1 MSFLGFGT
9 VCCPSAPHVCSYSLA
24 SMLPGWDW
32 LLLSGLCWLSAGC
45 PGDQWRP
52 SCMFLA
58 QDAGLHNTLV
68 FSRFG
73 HLGFL
78 CSCGSHHPPCAMR
91 TTWAITPS
99 RALLGVW
106 VSSQHKRP
114 HCLSLLL
121 LIIAWVFCFW
131 VSLWCILLSLK
142 GIGISLI
149 AYWGRSNSH
158 VYKGGRG
165 REWILW
171 HIVKITEMLPKV
183 AKGR

>member
-1 MSFLGFGT
+1 MAHPVVSCLCQLMNFLGFGT

-45 PGDQWRP
+45 PGISGDLPACFLLRMLVSTTLWSSLGLDIWGFCAHVVLITHPVWWEPHEP
-52 SCMFLA
+52 S
-58 QDAGLHNTLV
+58 
-68 FSRFG
+68 
-73 HLGFL
+73 
-78 CSCGSHHPPCAMR
+78 PPAE
-91 TTWAITPS
+91 PS
-99 RALLGVW
+99 LLGVW

-158 VYKGGRG
+158 VYKGRRG
-165 REWILW
+165 RE
-171 HIVKITEMLPKV
+171 
-183 AKGR
+183 